1 MEFQVH
7 VNQAVA
13 LGHSDYKLQ
22 VFLSLHEE
30 KGSVLGI
37 LIESHGDQHLLGGCY
52 SCQLDS

>member
-52 SCQLDS
+52 SCQLD